1 MELKRYQRDVLD
13 DIEAYLVSLD
23 KTSGIN
29 AAWRE
34 YWLNKGYATGGAR
47 SSATENARTRGSA
60 SLPIGIPAYK
70 DDLDGV
76 PNVCIKV
83 PTGGGKTFLA
93 ASSVKT
99 IFDRLPTGKS
109 KFVVWL
115 VPSDAILTQ
124 TVANLSNPNHPYQ
137 QRLNRD
143 FGGAV
148 NVYTKEQLLNAQNFK
163 PTDVM
168 ENLSVCVFCYAS
180 IRANPTKKDDKK
192 IYQENGNLIAFSEYF
207 NDRELLLADT
217 PETALMQVVRQ
228 MNPVVVVDESH
239 NAKSELSMAMLKN
252 LNPSFVLSMT
262 ATPTERS
269 NIISYANARE
279 LKRENMVK
287 LPVIVYNRPDR
298 ASVIHDAV
306 KLRGVLEKKA

>member
-13 DIEAYLVSLD
+13 DIEAYLASLD

-29 AAWRE
+29 AAWKD
-34 YWLNKGYATGGAR
+34 YWAAKGMG
-47 SSATENARTRGSA
+47 
-60 SLPIGIPAYK
+60 LGIAPYF
-70 DDLDGV
+70 DDLGGV

-83 PTGGGKTFLA
+83 PTGGGKTYLA

-124 TVANLSNPNHPYQ
+124 TVANLSNPNHPYR

-180 IRANPTKKDDKK
+180 IRANPTKMDD
-192 IYQENGNLIAFSEYF
+192 
-207 NDRELLLADT
+207 
-217 PETALMQVVRQ
+217 
-228 MNPVVVVDESH
+228 
-239 NAKSELSMAMLKN
+239 
-252 LNPSFVLSMT
+252 
-262 ATPTERS
+262 
-269 NIISYANARE
+269 
-279 LKRENMVK
+279 
-287 LPVIVYNRPDR
+287 
-298 ASVIHDAV
+298 
-306 KLRGVLEKKA
+306 